1 LYRTGYRGRRAT
13 RHSSGRWEIRWTNRR
28 TEVVEAL
35 LSRCPRAVRICIVGS
50 RSHIPSKNILGLHRE
65 FILQSD
71 VSQQFNLDRT
81 VVLSITRVESRLL
94 FAHGIPASITKNRRR
109 HSTQRFLVAW
119 LRSLRSVV
127 LPRASVSIALILPC
141 LTSLAQG
148 TESKNPSAIGDTSSR
163 IPKFEVVSIRPSKD
177 LIGLF
182 GKEFVETGVSLHPI
196 STQGLLQLAF
206 GVDDDRILGTP
217 AWTNWINTNQ
227 YDIEAKV
234 GDTDESRWKTLPR
247 DEQRQAL
254 IPILEDR
261 FKLRFHHETKDVPV
275 LVLAVAK
282 NGPKLKAVPPGE
294 TNPNEQEGPN
304 APARAGKQTQEN
316 DVPKVPGMSIPELI
330 SMLSEQFPG
339 RTFVDKTG
347 LAGKYYINLK
357 WAPVGS
363 SLLPSASTDHPSN
376 SVASPDSGPSLFS
389 ALQEQLGLKLETQKV
404 PLDVIVIDH
413 IEKPT
418 ED

>member
-1 LYRTGYRGRRAT
+1 MQRTASKVLKWIVSDRVPRAT
-13 RHSSGRWEIRWTNRR
+13 CDPAQLWQMEIRWTNRR

-81 VVLSITRVESRLL
+81 VVLSITRVESDCFSPMVFPHRLPRT
-94 FAHGIPASITKNRRR
+94 AGGTAPAFLGRLAPFLEKRCAATSFCFYRLNLALPHKLGTGNREQESVGHRR
-109 HSTQRFLVAW
+109 HLLQNSKVRGCFHSAKQRLD
-119 LRSLRSVV
+119 RVV
-127 LPRASVSIALILPC
+127 WQRIRGNWSF
-141 LTSLAQG
+141 
-148 TESKNPSAIGDTSSR
+148 PS
-163 IPKFEVVSIRPSKD
+163 
-177 LIGLF
+177 
-182 GKEFVETGVSLHPI
+182 PI

-206 GVDDDRILGTP
+206 GVDHDRILGTP

-282 NGPKLKAVPPGE
+282 NGPKLKAVPLAKPIQMSKKDRMPG
-294 TNPNEQEGPN
+294 
-304 APARAGKQTQEN
+304 ARGKTDAGERCSKSSR
-316 DVPKVPGMSIPELI
+316 MSIPELI
-330 SMLSEQFPG
+330 SMLSEQFPAALSLTRPG
-339 RTFVDKTG
+339 LQANTTSTSSGLLWDHRFCRAPAPIILRTPSHRLIPGHRFSLRFK
-347 LAGKYYINLK
+347 
-357 WAPVGS
+357 S
-363 SLLPSASTDHPSN
+363 S
-376 SVASPDSGPSLFS
+376 SG
-389 ALQEQLGLKLETQKV
+389 
-404 PLDVIVIDH
+404 
-413 IEKPT
+413 
-418 ED
+418 